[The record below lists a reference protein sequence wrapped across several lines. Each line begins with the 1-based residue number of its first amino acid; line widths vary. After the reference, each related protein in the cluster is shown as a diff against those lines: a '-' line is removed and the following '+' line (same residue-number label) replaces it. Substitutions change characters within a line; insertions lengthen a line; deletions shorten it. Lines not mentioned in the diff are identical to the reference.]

1 MGKSLK
7 EVVKEQFGVDTLTAE
22 EARAEFK
29 QLGWTKEKVKAYFEF
44 NGNSKEKIKRIIND
58 LYPENKRD

>member
-1 MGKSLK
+1 MGKTLK
-7 EVVKEQFGVDTLTAE
+7 EVVKKQFKVDTLTAE

-44 NGNSKEKIKRIIND
+44 NGNSKEQVEHIMND
-58 LYPENKRD
+58 LYPENKKD